1 MSEPKAL
8 ILISANKKWN
18 ISSVR
23 WNVSCLRVYIS
34 AQTQKYISLFALFLP
49 PQRLDRFLS
58 HHKYCASICKEFYCC
73 TIFFCLH
80 IFDPVKFWSWLM
92 LEYFRSVKLFCKN
105 DKLEN
110 HRPTRSL
117 RKYST
122 FIYKR
127 GYDPSLESTLCMWN
141 IVNNFYSALK
151 PNNFTTWEGNEEGRE
166 CRVPFCA
173 IHKINFR

>member
-1 MSEPKAL
+1 MRSTENWRRYFQFETETISFISGWRGPHVPDLPSALRLADGHAVLSHILSGLVKNNVNMLLHYCRILILLHPDVSEPKAL

-49 PQRLDRFLS
+49 PQRLDHFLP

-80 IFDPVKFWSWLM
+80 IFDPVKFGPDW
-92 LEYFRSVKLFCKN
+92 C
-105 DKLEN
+105 
-110 HRPTRSL
+110 
-117 RKYST
+117 
-122 FIYKR
+122 
-127 GYDPSLESTLCMWN
+127 
-141 IVNNFYSALK
+141 
-151 PNNFTTWEGNEEGRE
+151 
-166 CRVPFCA
+166 
-173 IHKINFR
+173 